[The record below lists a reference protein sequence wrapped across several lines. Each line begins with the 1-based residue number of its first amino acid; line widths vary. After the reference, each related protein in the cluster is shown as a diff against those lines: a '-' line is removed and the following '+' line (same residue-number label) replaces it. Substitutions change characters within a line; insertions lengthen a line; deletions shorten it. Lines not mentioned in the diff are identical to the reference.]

1 MRRTRYAR
9 VLAWIC
15 GAALAALACGPDQ
28 ALATT
33 LGVAMTSPV
42 ASTQLLHDSLEEHA
56 RARSLLIRFA
66 YAPEG
71 AGEQQIAQVRDFI
84 AAKVDALLVMPAGA
98 AATATITRLAQEADI
113 PLVYINDGPR
123 EEWFTGRV
131 TFVIPNEI
139 VAGRLQ
145 MRKLA
150 QMMNGTGRLAIISGR
165 PAQAVSIQRTRG
177 VKEVMA
183 EFPGIQLVAEGA
195 ADWDRRTASTLVS
208 GWLNAGI
215 GIDAIA
221 ANNDAMA
228 IGAADAVEAFGLHS
242 GQILIGGIDAT
253 VDGMQAMQ
261 RKRLAVTIHL
271 DATLEGRRA
280 IEDALALIARRPV
293 PHYDWVPFTLVT
305 DRMSTMHFLK

>member
-1 MRRTRYAR
+1 MSRSRYAR
-9 VLAWIC
+9 VRAWIC
-15 GAALAALACGPDQ
+15 WAALAALACGLDR

-33 LGVAMTSPV
+33 LGVAMPSPV
-42 ASTQLLHDSLEEHA
+42 AATQRLHDSLEEHA

-84 AAKVDALLVMPAGA
+84 AAKVDALLVVPAGA

-123 EEWFTGRV
+123 EEWLTGRV
-131 TFVIPNEI
+131 ALVIPNEI

-150 QMMNGTGRLAIISGR
+150 QMMNGAGRLALISGR
-165 PAQAVSIQRTRG
+165 PGQAGAIQRTRG

-195 ADWDRRTASTLVS
+195 ADWDRTTASTLVS
-208 GWLNAGI
+208 GWLKAGI

-221 ANNDAMA
+221 ANSDAMA
-228 IGAADAVEAFGLHS
+228 IGAADAVEASGLPS
-242 GQILIGGIDAT
+242 GQTLIGGIDAT
-253 VDGMQAMQ
+253 ADGMQAMQ
-261 RKRLAVTIHL
+261 GRRLAVTLHL

-280 IEDALALIARRPV
+280 IENALALIARRPV
-293 PHYDWVPFTLVT
+293 PQYDWVPFMLVT